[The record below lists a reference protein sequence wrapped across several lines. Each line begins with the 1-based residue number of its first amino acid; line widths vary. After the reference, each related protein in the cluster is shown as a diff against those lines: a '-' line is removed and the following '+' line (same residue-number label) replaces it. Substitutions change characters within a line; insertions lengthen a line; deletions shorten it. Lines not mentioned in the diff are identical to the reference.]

1 MKWRE
6 WLERTVGGGR
16 RGRVTGWVLVSG
28 LVGAA
33 AMILNSYLTLQDA
46 DSIAGSR
53 EPPPTAEETRAAG
66 RLDPEP
72 AEYEAFEARYEA
84 AIRDILQKIAG
95 VGEVD
100 VMVTIDSTEELVVE
114 RHVEQRQQSTNEK
127 DRQGGTRVISDA
139 SRSGQVVL
147 VQTKGDQTPIVVKKI
162 RPQIRGVV
170 VVAAGAEN
178 LTVKKLIAEAVE
190 RGLGVPAH
198 RISVIPGKP

>member
-53 EPPPTAEETRAAG
+53 EPPPAEEARAIG
-66 RLDPEP
+66 RSDPEP
-72 AEYEAFEARYEA
+72 SEYEAFEARYEA

-127 DRQGGTRVISDA
+127 DGQGGTRVISDA